1 MQGSNSVEPIKEK
14 IENAIKNMR
23 SPYRHYPR
31 CIKCPLSK
39 DMSLICLN
47 PDCGENYFK
56 LICPF
61 CHRNEHHR
69 HELKV
74 EDDLDLV
81 LQMIEDHTR
90 QRYMNKQVTD
100 QDVGFVDLLLESQKA
115 LNKLLNKI
123 QQVKFIL
130 DDTLNGYKR
139 RMKEYEDMI
148 RLINNA
154 QMSSSQAI
162 INEQLLQIKDKIVY
176 NSNETD
182 VYIEWNFEKIY
193 NETEKKRREGYS
205 QQCLKTINQCEK
217 SFKNLNFRDVVNPIL
232 EKRLI
237 QKVCLDKCNQMLEL
251 LNISWRINIFQYIAG
266 STSKET
272 QKKEIEVLNI
282 RIL

>member
-1 MQGSNSVEPIKEK
+1 MQGSSLVEPIKEK
-14 IENAIKNMR
+14 IENAIRNMR
-23 SPYRHYPR
+23 SPFRHYPR
-31 CIKCPLSK
+31 CVKCPLSK
-39 DMSLICLN
+39 DMSLVCLN
-47 PDCGENYFK
+47 HDCGENYFK
-56 LICPF
+56 LICPY
-61 CHRNEHHR
+61 CHRNEHQR

-100 QDVGFVDLLLESQKA
+100 QDIGFVDLLLESQKA

-162 INEQLLQIKDKIVY
+162 INEQLQQIKDKIVY

-217 SFKNLNFRDVVNPIL
+217 SFKNLLQNFRDVVNPIL

-251 LNISWRINIFQYIAG
+251 LNVSWRWEKYEDIVINYIL
-266 STSKET
+266 K
-272 QKKEIEVLNI
+272 
-282 RIL
+282 